1 MIQFTVDGQSY
12 VVQRQLVVKANDGR
26 TFELVRLAYVEEDPT
41 NNNMV
46 ILLGNQLEMF
56 PGYQMTHWLNLPVK
70 RSDFETALKKIGIEE
85 FTTSIERINQKLVE
99 EV

>member
-1 MIQFTVDGQSY
+1 MIQFTVDNQSY
-12 VVQRQLVVKANDGR
+12 VVQRELVVKANDGR
-26 TFELVRLAYVEEDPT
+26 TFKLVRLAYLEEDPT
-41 NNNMV
+41 NNNIV

-70 RSDFETALKKIGIEE
+70 KSDFKESLKSIGLEE
-85 FTTSIERINQKLVE
+85 FTTSIEQINQRLVE

>member
-1 MIQFTVDGQSY
+1 MIQFTVDNQSY
-12 VVQRQLVVKANDGR
+12 VVQRELVVKANDGR
-26 TFELVRLAYVEEDPT
+26 TFELVRLAYLEEDPT
-41 NNNMV
+41 NNNIV

-70 RSDFETALKKIGIEE
+70 KSDFKEALKSIGLDY
-85 FTTSIERINQKLVE
+85 TTSIEEINQKLVE